1 MVALLPCRGSVRE
14 REVPCPI
21 NIAGLAKLYNA
32 VTQYRIDHEAGNFAQ
47 YLQDPSKKVCKPAQP
62 EWSGWQAYHQKHA
75 ARSRRLNEV
84 GERVIPVKEGSEMM
98 SINPPLITMRKGHLD
113 GTINC
118 ALTVSTGLGVGL
130 SFIQRY
136 ENANQVYDQSNVRK
150 LSAAQVNNFQNLLYL
165 NIQYLASCCNEWKT
179 VGPDSETNGASG
191 GGGSEVIS
199 AGGGGGSGSH
209 GASPISLS
217 ILREGAPSS
226 ATDIGGNS
234 TGGIADDTSG
244 GGAARE
250 GEESGSGAESG
261 GGAGG
266 TAAAEHG
273 GEESGGE
280 GDRLEQSEEIQ
291 VQLCEITSWDHRSGE
306 FPLNDNGLR
315 LMAFPEFPKPK
326 YYYAAALI
334 LFLRASRTELEEK
347 VFQHLCKM
355 WTDWFNEDLTYKALE
370 KGPPRKG
377 PQMYTAEEINWCEV
391 RLDVLDK
398 MITASED
405 RVRLGLPPL
414 KRRGHGHTTTS
425 RDQERRDLADSA
437 SAATAAPAG
446 AVPTRAVPAE
456 AAPAAAARTGRPAT
470 AGAVEARAGSVR
482 AAAAPAL
489 VAPAAAA
496 RTGRPATAAHAGDV
510 PTRAVPAEP
519 APAKSTGARAS
530 GSRKRKAAHSDA
542 EGAAGEVES
551 SGGTPTKEGGSPGHG
566 AGVLKAGRVVSA
578 NNGRPLVRGV
588 GLRKTFPNNYRS
600 PQNTNLWRGHK
611 LNLGEAFKLACFV
624 HYGPR
629 MPYDQSGDFETRK
642 ALFRTAAYY
651 AMSPANEQECMT
663 SHEFADFLNILVA
676 TAKQMRYNIMT
687 EARIFFGDKVFT
699 THRASQAF
707 QSEYFASATHDTQ
720 YT

>member
-1 MVALLPCRGSVRE
+1 M
-14 REVPCPI
+14 
-21 NIAGLAKLYNA
+21 
-32 VTQYRIDHEAGNFAQ
+32 QFRIDKGSGNLPDYLNGSSKTCKAAMSEWGPWQEYQKRHAG
-47 YLQDPSKKVCKPAQP
+47 
-62 EWSGWQAYHQKHA
+62 
-75 ARSRRLNEV
+75 RLNNIRAGPRLV
-84 GERVIPVKEGSEMM
+84 
-98 SINPPLITMRKGHLD
+98 PLITGHDEIAVNPALLIRRDAREGTVNCSLRPLNGQQFSERFSQAHLCYDREKGDHK
-113 GTINC
+113 
-118 ALTVSTGLGVGL
+118 
-130 SFIQRY
+130 
-136 ENANQVYDQSNVRK
+136 K
-150 LSAAQVNNFQNLLYL
+150 LSPEGVANLTNLLYME
-165 NIQYLASCCNEWKT
+165 IQYLASCGTRWRP
-179 VGPDSETNGASG
+179 VGQEPNGASS
-191 GGGSEVIS
+191 GGGSEAIS
-199 AGGGGGSGSH
+199 AGGGGGSASH
-209 GASPISLS
+209 VASQSSLS
-217 ILREGAPSS
+217 ILGDGPASS
-226 ATDIGGNS
+226 GTNIGGNS
-234 TGGIADDTSG
+234 TSGIADNTSG
-244 GGAARE
+244 GGDAPPE
-250 GEESGSGAESG
+250 GEESGGAAAAAVGAGAKSRSESG
-261 GGAGG
+261 GGGAEQGVGG
-266 TAAAEHG
+266 GA
-273 GEESGGE
+273 
-280 GDRLEQSEEIQ
+280 EQSEQIRE
-291 VQLCEITSWDHRSGE
+291 QLCEISRWDHRSGE
-306 FPLNDNGLR
+306 FPLNDDGLR
-315 LMAFPEFPKPK
+315 QMAFPEHPKPK
-326 YYYAAALI
+326 YYNAAALI

-347 VFQHLCKM
+347 VFQHLSKM
-355 WTDWFNEDLTYKALE
+355 WTDWFNEDLTYKVLE

-398 MITASED
+398 KITASED

-414 KRRGHGHTTTS
+414 KRRGHTTTS
-425 RDQERRDLADSA
+425 RDQERRDLAFSA

-446 AVPTRAVPAE
+446 AVSAEAAPAE

-530 GSRKRKAAHSDA
+530 GSRKRKAAHADA

-663 SHEFADFLNILVA
+663 SHEFADFINILVA
-676 TAKQMRYNIMT
+676 TAKQMRYAIMT

-699 THRASQAF
+699 THRA
-707 QSEYFASATHDTQ
+707 
-720 YT
+720 